1 MNFFEQQD
9 QSKAKTFRL
18 VGFFIV
24 GLFGIGIIVFFCVF
38 IGLVIASEEMTYS
51 EQEAAIIFSVLVT
64 IAFVFILVIASVIK
78 TSLLRSGGGPRV
90 AEELG
95 GILVDEGNLESAA
108 LNGVTL
114 KKLKVLINVNQ
125 EMALASGLPVP
136 NLYILNED
144 SVNAFA
150 AGFTPLNS
158 VIGVTKGAINN
169 LSRAELQGVLAHE
182 YSHILNGDV
191 RINLRFSG
199 IVFGLTFLSGVGEFL
214 LRSTRVGKRSS
225 KNGNGG
231 AVLLIIGLAFF
242 IAGYF
247 GGVFSNI
254 MRSLISKQR
263 EFLADASAV
272 QFTRNPSGI
281 ANALNKIRTG
291 SGSKV
296 SHLGT
301 KKFSHMFFA
310 KSLDKN
316 FQNFNFSTHPPLED
330 RIKRIDPSFD
340 FDQPIKEEKEG
351 VQTQNNKASK
361 NKKDLLNLIGLS
373 TANVGVIEI
382 AGLKK
387 AKDTLEEIPET
398 IIKLLRDQNTAR
410 IVLIAA
416 IMSRT
421 SKSELFLSNQ
431 KRLILEIL
439 GNEFSFSQLDETI
452 DKIQKISPW
461 LRLPLINLS
470 VSAIRKMSSAEKNKT
485 LACLRGL
492 ALADSTLS
500 TFEIAVLK
508 IVKSAMKVSEETE
521 NFHSEATEIKS
532 CTEIINFMVAVA
544 AMNEK
549 AGDRARQQALD
560 LLNNTKL
567 FKQKFKKN
575 VVVEDIS
582 THEAMKTIDVL
593 SSVSFKKKEAILKA
607 IGGVITF
614 DKKLNLEETEL
625 QISLYAAFGCPH
637 PHSL

>member
-18 VGFFIV
+18 VSYFIV
-24 GLFGIGIIVFFCVF
+24 GLSGIGIIVFFLVF
-38 IGLVIASEEMTYS
+38 IGLVLTSDGMTYS
-51 EQEAAIIFSVLVT
+51 EQEDAIIFSGFVT
-64 IAFVFILVIASVIK
+64 IAFVFILVIATVIK
-78 TSLLRSGGGPRV
+78 TSVLRAGGGPRV

-95 GILVDEGNLESAA
+95 GILVDEGDLETVA

-158 VIGVTKGAINN
+158 VIGVTKGAVNN

-199 IVFGLTFLSGVGEFL
+199 IIFGLTFLSGVGEFL
-214 LRSTRVGKRSS
+214 LRSTRVGKRSNRDS
-225 KNGNGG
+225 KAG
-231 AVLLIIGLAFF
+231 ALFIIGLAFF
-242 IAGYF
+242 VAGYF

-301 KKFSHMFFA
+301 QKFSHMFFS
-310 KSLDKN
+310 KSFDKS

-373 TANVGVIEI
+373 TANVGVIEVV
-382 AGLKK
+382 GLKK

-398 IIKLLRDQNTAR
+398 IIKLLRDQNMAR
-410 IVLIAA
+410 IVLIAS

-452 DKIQKISPW
+452 DKIKNISPW

-470 VSAIRKMSSAEKNKT
+470 VPAIRKMSSVEKNKT

-508 IVKSAMKVSEETE
+508 IVKSAMKVSEKTE
-521 NFHSEATEIKS
+521 NFHSEATEMKS
-532 CTEIINFMVAVA
+532 CIEIINFMVDAA
-544 AMNEK
+544 AMKEEDGNT
-549 AGDRARQQALD
+549 AREQAFVELTS
-560 LLNNTKL
+560 TKL
-567 FKQKFKKN
+567 FRRRFNKN
-575 VVVEDIS
+575 IVVKDIS
-582 THEAMKTIDVL
+582 THEAMKAIDVL
-593 SSVSFKKKEAILKA
+593 SAVSFKKKEVILKA

-625 QISLYAAFGCPH
+625 QMALYAAFGCPH
-637 PHSL
+637 PL